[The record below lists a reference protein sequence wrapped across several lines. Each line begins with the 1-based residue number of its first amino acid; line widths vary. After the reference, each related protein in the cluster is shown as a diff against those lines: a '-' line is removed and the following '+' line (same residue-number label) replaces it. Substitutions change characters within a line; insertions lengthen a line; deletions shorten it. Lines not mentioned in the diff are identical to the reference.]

1 MLAGYTLNV
10 IAENNMTKKR
20 KGRKLDAHSAE
31 KIDQILNEIE
41 TAQNQDTTSQELL
54 QKISIHV
61 EKEPSLTIP
70 LIESLTRIPKPSTA
84 QLLTQ
89 MIGETEDKAV
99 VKSIKRALYK
109 LRQRGVT
116 WEEKQ
121 SGAKPILRAPKH
133 AEAQGYVG
141 AIDSMGSRIIVA
153 AKPQPLKG
161 FFTVFSIINDLQ
173 GIQDF
178 TIKEFGKK
186 GLEEFVKSS
195 LSTEDLPVVSA
206 PGAYCVRLLKEAS
219 SVTSEASKP
228 LPPGYRDAVDEF
240 RNITWAGPYPII
252 YQFINVE
259 EVRHQVYLLRESAK
273 LHEIMPFSTWFIPKE
288 EVQDYASK
296 IKDAEDSRIVLTA
309 DQKDGR
315 INDIYMR
322 ALHDIFPEDKRLV
335 WKKRLEEMAFIL
347 LETGR
352 DKEARLALCAA
363 VDLETAFSLSEPNPF
378 IWNLLLKSIYALI
391 ESEQKEAEED
401 EKSSLI
407 ITP

>member
-1 MLAGYTLNV
+1 
-10 IAENNMTKKR
+10 MTKKR

-228 LPPGYRDAVDEF
+228 LPAGYRDAVDEF
-240 RNITWAGPYPII
+240 RNITWDGPYPII

-322 ALHDIFPEDKRLV
+322 ALHDIFSEDKRLV

-378 IWNLLLKSIYALI
+378 IWNLLLKSIYAVI